1 MFTRHHTLLFSG
13 FTLHRIDFDPTT
25 FLQTDLLWL
34 PHHANLASTGR
45 KRRAEHLAGRIA
57 AVHALTGFGEKNVPG
72 IGENREPLWPAG
84 LHGSIT
90 HCGTTALAVVA
101 GQPVGIDME
110 TVFSAEIADELAAEI
125 VTPEER
131 QHLMESELPFPLA
144 LTVAFSAKESLYK
157 AFSPLTE
164 TLPGFTSVRVSA
176 IDARQITLTCL
187 ADFSPQLAGTSL
199 SITWTQDHQ
208 QVITL
213 ATGITSPGM

>member
-1 MFTRHHTLLFSG
+1 MHTRHHTLLFSG
-13 FTLHRIDFDPTT
+13 FTLHRIDFDPTS

-34 PHHANLASTGR
+34 PHHASLASAGR

-57 AVHALTGFGEKNVPG
+57 AVHALTELGEKNVPA
-72 IGENREPLWPAG
+72 IGENRAPVWPAG

-101 GQPVGIDME
+101 KQPVGIDME
-110 TVFSAEIADELAAEI
+110 TVLSDEMADELATEI
-125 VTPEER
+125 VTKEEV
-131 QHLMESELPFPLA
+131 QPLQESGLPFPLA
-144 LTVAFSAKESLYK
+144 LTLAFSAKESLYK

-164 TLPGFTSVRVSA
+164 TLPGFTSVRVTA
-176 IDARQITLTCL
+176 LDARQITLTCL

-199 SITWTQDHQ
+199 SIAWVQDHQ

-213 ATGITSPGM
+213 AKGITSPGT

>member
-1 MFTRHHTLLFSG
+1 MHTRHHTLLFSG

-34 PHHANLASTGR
+34 PHHEILAGAGR

-57 AVHALTGFGEKNVPG
+57 AVEALTDFGEKKVPG
-72 IGENREPLWPAG
+72 IGKNRAPVWPAG

-101 GQPVGIDME
+101 REPVGIDME
-110 TVFSAEIADELAAEI
+110 TVFMPELAEELATEI

-131 QHLMESELPFPLA
+131 HHLQKSGLPFPLA
-144 LTVAFSAKESLYK
+144 LTLAFSAKESLYK
-157 AFSPLTE
+157 AFSPLTK
-164 TLPGFTSVRVSA
+164 TLPGFNSASVTA
-176 IDARQITLTCL
+176 LDARQITLTCL
-187 ADFSPQLAGTSL
+187 ADFSPKLAGTSL
-199 SITWTQDHQ
+199 SIAWVQDHQ

-213 ATGITSPGM
+213 AVGITSPGK